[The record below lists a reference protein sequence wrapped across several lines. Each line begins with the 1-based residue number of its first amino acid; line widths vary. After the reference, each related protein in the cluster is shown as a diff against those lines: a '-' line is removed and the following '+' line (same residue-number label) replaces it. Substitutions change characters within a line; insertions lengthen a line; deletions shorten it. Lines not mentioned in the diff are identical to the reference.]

1 MAVPRAREGEQPESP
16 ELATL
21 RAALD
26 EAYAVAQRMQP
37 DRVSALARSIEA
49 ATRRYGRDVV
59 KCRCERWGHV
69 DHMDRHHAGL
79 ETMAMIRRQIVQGD
93 YG

>member
-1 MAVPRAREGEQPESP
+1 MRVV
-16 ELATL
+16 
-21 RAALD
+21 AAW
-26 EAYAVAQRMQP
+26 APTAP
-37 DRVSALARSIEA
+37 TTARSSGA

-59 KCRCERWGHV
+59 KGRGEWWGHV